1 MAKQYNPWTGF
12 LEDTTAKANDSKT
25 CDGKNEY
32 EIHYTVPGK
41 NGTMV
46 GSGKGTSEQEAKE
59 DFMAYHKSENPTV
72 TKVKLYK
79 SLDKAI
85 RNCDESYTVSLKEL
99 SDRDASRVIGIAQ
112 RLGFTTKDKGYT
124 VELIGGDPNMFNRFK
139 REVAG
144 IRGIK
149 FI

>member
-12 LEDTTAKANDSKT
+12 LENNAAKSNDSKT

-46 GSGKGTSEQEAKE
+46 GSGKGTNEQEAKE

-85 RNCDESYTVSLKEL
+85 RNCDSEKIILPEISDTWRLIDKYNIKYTKNAGGIQIDVDEAVSKGVNKE
-99 SDRDASRVIGIAQ
+99 
-112 RLGFTTKDKGYT
+112 Y
-124 VELIGGDPNMFNRFK
+124 
-139 REVAG
+139 
-144 IRGIK
+144 IK
-149 FI
+149 NFQT